1 MTAPAVAARARPRPT
16 AGTTA
21 ITVAA
26 AAAATATATGKRA
39 ASRSATPGSPQDQ
52 ALRGLLLDCRRLLS
66 ERGEA
71 NGPGI
76 AQAIV
81 GQIDSLS
88 DELRGRFFE
97 HLAHDYSPDPKKV
110 LAAAL
115 AYAQA
120 PANSAH
126 LIHLTQAAEPPRQE
140 LFRRINRAPGGTA
153 ALVRLRRALLERLP
167 RKPVLAGVEH
177 DLLHLLSSWFNPGFL
192 QMRKVDWTSPAQL
205 LEQIIRHEAVHEVDG
220 WDDLRRRLLPD
231 RRCFAFFH
239 PQLPDEPLIFV
250 EVALVPEMAGAIA
263 PLIDKKSQPLAPDQ
277 FKVAVFYSISNCQP
291 GLRGVSLG
299 NFLIKRVA
307 EQLKHELPQLKTFC
321 TLSPIPALSTWLHQL
336 ANPAHDP
343 VRGPPYDPQ
352 NPGSALAG
360 LPAAATERALHA
372 LAVLREAAGD
382 ELQALSHDH
391 TLSALPAA
399 AHHALWR
406 LAALYLVHRSAQP
419 GGDPVARFHL
429 DNGARLERL
438 NAQANLSA
446 KGLKQSAGLMVNY
459 LYDLTRIEN
468 CHDRFVQGRVVHSRA
483 LSALL

>member
-1 MTAPAVAARARPRPT
+1 MNVLDPQPAHATLPPDTPARRRAAARH
-16 AGTTA
+16 
-21 ITVAA
+21 AA
-26 AAAATATATGKRA
+26 PLR
-39 ASRSATPGSPQDQ
+39 PQDSL
-52 ALRGLLLDCRRLLS
+52 LRSLLADCRRLLS

-76 AQAIV
+76 ASEIMA
-81 GQIDSLS
+81 QIAALG
-88 DELRGRFFE
+88 DEARHRFFD
-97 HLAHDYSPDPKKV
+97 HLAKDFSPDPKKV
-110 LAAAL
+110 LASAM

-120 PANSAH
+120 PGNTEH
-126 LIHLTQAAEPPRQE
+126 LIRLTQAAEPPRQE

-153 ALVRLRRALLERLP
+153 ALVRLRRTLLDRLP
-167 RKPVLAGVEH
+167 RQPALAGVEH

-220 WDDLRRRLLPD
+220 WDDLRRRLQPD

-250 EVALVPEMAGAIA
+250 EVALVPEMADAIA
-263 PLIDKKSQPLAPDQ
+263 PLIDKKSQPLAAEQ

-307 EQLKHELPQLKTFC
+307 EQLKQELPQLKTFC
-321 TLSPIPALSTWLHQL
+321 TLSPIPGLCTWLHKL
-336 ANPAHDP
+336 ASPGRDP
-343 VRGPPYDPQ
+343 VVL
-352 NPGSALAG
+352 GSALAG
-360 LPAAATERALHA
+360 LPQAATERAVHA
-372 LAVLREAAGD
+372 LALLREAAGD
-382 ELQALSHDH
+382 ELQALNHAA
-391 TLSALPAA
+391 TLAALPAP

-406 LAALYLVHRSAQP
+406 LASLYLVHRSAQP
-419 GGDPVARFHL
+419 GGDPLARFHL

-459 LYDLTRIEN
+459 LYDLSRIET

-483 LSALL
+483 LAALL